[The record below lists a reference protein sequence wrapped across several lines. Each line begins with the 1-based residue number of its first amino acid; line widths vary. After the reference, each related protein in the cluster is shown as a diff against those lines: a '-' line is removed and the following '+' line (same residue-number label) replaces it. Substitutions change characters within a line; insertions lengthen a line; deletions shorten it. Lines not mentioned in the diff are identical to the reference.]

1 MKGSRLHLDL
11 FKVFC
16 DLAWTQSFSKTAGLN
31 YLTQSAV
38 SQQLAFL
45 ERHFGRKLVDRG
57 EGRFALTQAGT
68 TLAEGGRAIL
78 KTYQGILDKVS
89 RPMDVSGAVRIETV
103 YSLGLYGLSLQE
115 KTFIQRYPK
124 ANLHIKFERSDQIYL
139 DVVHE
144 VCDLGIVAC
153 PWTHPLIRIIPFT
166 KEKLAAICRP
176 GDPVASGKKVRLQD
190 LHGRDFIAFNRD
202 IPTRKLIDDM
212 LREHKTVVRVIQEF
226 DNIETLKRC
235 VEAGRGVSIIPENTV
250 LQEVRRKS
258 LAARPLAGGP
268 FYRSTGILCRK
279 DRELPIAVKE
289 FIRWLTG
296 SAGAAP
302 KLRG

>member
-16 DLAWTQSFSKTAGLN
+16 DLAWTRSFSKTAAQN

-68 TLAEGGRAIL
+68 ILAEGGRAVL
-78 KTYQGILDKVS
+78 KTYQEILDRVS
-89 RPMDVSGAVRIETV
+89 QPMDVSGTIRVETV
-103 YSLGLYGLSLQE
+103 YSLGLYGLALQE
-115 KTFIQRYPK
+115 KTFLRRYPK
-124 ANLHIKFERSDQIYL
+124 TDLHIKFERSDQIYL

-153 PWTHPLIRIIPFT
+153 PWEHPLVRIIPFT
-166 KEKLAAICRP
+166 KEKLAVICRP
-176 GDPVASGKKVRLQD
+176 GDPAAAGKKARWRDLQ
-190 LHGRDFIAFNRD
+190 GRDFIAFNRD

-212 LREHKTVVRVIQEF
+212 LRKHKTVVRIVREF

-235 VEAGRGVSIIPENTV
+235 VEAGRGISIIPENTV
-250 LQEVRRKS
+250 SQEVRRKS
-258 LAARPLAGGP
+258 LAVRQLAGEP
-268 FYRSTGILCRK
+268 FYRLTGILCRK
-279 DRELPIAVKE
+279 DRELPAAVKE
-289 FIRWLTG
+289 FIHCL
-296 SAGAAP
+296 AGAAN
-302 KLRG
+302 GS